1 MQYIL
6 TIKNHEGK
14 TVVELNYKFY
24 STARAAAD
32 DIKTGVAETF
42 TYNVQIYDTIEKRV
56 IYNENTY

>member
-14 TVVELNYKFY
+14 TVVELNYTLY
-24 STARAAAD
+24 ATARIAAEH
-32 DIKTGVAETF
+32 ITNGVAETY